1 MSKFLA
7 ALPIALFIF
16 AQPVNA
22 QLKLPSS
29 GASSNAFSCE
39 GKTMSSAATAILID
53 ATDGLTPGQI
63 AFVSDNFVKTLTW
76 ENENDAI
83 SIIALHDEPL
93 QLMKKKTFCAPK
105 PNKKIDMVTD
115 PVAKIKAR
123 NRGFLRSLQKGFKEV
138 VSHYKSKGNAKN
150 TLLIEATA
158 EIYRNARYSF
168 KHAQKRN
175 LIIVSDL
182 YQSSEILSFFKIC
195 KSKKLFASR
204 PLTCPTFKQSVKDN
218 SRFRNYVQ
226 KASPKLTKSD
236 SVSIYYLNVN
246 GRVDRSAERWWT
258 QYFAEA
264 GLPPKQLDIIPEL
277 QR

>member
-1 MSKFLA
+1 MFKYLA
-7 ALPIALFIF
+7 SLSLIVVLF
-16 AQPVNA
+16 AQPA
-22 QLKLPSS
+22 DAKIKRPGS

-39 GKTMSSAATAILID
+39 RKTMSSAATAILID
-53 ATDGLTPGQI
+53 ATDGLTPGQV

-93 QLMKKKTFCAPK
+93 QLMTKKTFCAPK
-105 PNKKIDMVTD
+105 PNTKIDMITD
-115 PVAKIKAR
+115 PVAQIKAR
-123 NRGFLRSLQKGFKEV
+123 NRAFRRSLQQGFKEV
-138 VSHYKSKGNAKN
+138 VSRYKTKGSAKS
-150 TLLIEATA
+150 TLLIEATT

-168 KHAQKRN
+168 KHAQKRS
-175 LIIVSDL
+175 LVIVSDL

-226 KASPKLTKSD
+226 KAAPKLTKSD

-264 GLPPKQLDIIPEL
+264 GLPAKQLDIIPEL